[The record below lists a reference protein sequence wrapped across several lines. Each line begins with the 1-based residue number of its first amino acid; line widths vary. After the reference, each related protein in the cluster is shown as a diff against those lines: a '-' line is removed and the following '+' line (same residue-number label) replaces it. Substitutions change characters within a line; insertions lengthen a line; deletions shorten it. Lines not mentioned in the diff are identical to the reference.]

1 MTIISEHLHMHAI
14 HTIHTD
20 THLSCSGAV
29 TWIIIMV
36 LRCCQHQRCQALR
49 SAQKR
54 PGAACREGEGEG
66 EGVGVDQRLKES
78 RDAVKLL
85 RMWW

>member
-1 MTIISEHLHMHAI
+1 
-14 HTIHTD
+14 
-20 THLSCSGAV
+20 
-29 TWIIIMV
+29 MV
-36 LRCCQHQRCQALR
+36 LSISVSGLAV
-49 SAQKR
+49 SPETA
-54 PGAACREGEGEG
+54 GAGGCTACREGEG